1 MGSQERFNKFR
12 LSLILVVAAAVIG
25 VIQFLICT
33 GLSMSRYK
41 DYSFANNS
49 LSDLGCMAN
58 EHHAIFNG
66 SLIFLGLAVT
76 PVFIMMWITDPRR
89 SFSIRATAVFGIIST
104 IGLIGVG
111 LSPVDRH
118 FVWHFISLALWLFP
132 MFYMTVSFFTAA
144 SRSPYVGIGFLSAAL
159 LMVVIMIA
167 VMLRTELSTLELL
180 QKAVVV
186 CGLVWLTFIIAF
198 IIQSGVYV
206 LKNWDHD
213 DLEKEKL
220 EQEYF
225 TELKTG
231 RVRD

>member
-1 MGSQERFNKFR
+1 M
-12 LSLILVVAAAVIG
+12 
-25 VIQFLICT
+25 
-33 GLSMSRYK
+33 
-41 DYSFANNS
+41 
-49 LSDLGCMAN
+49 
-58 EHHAIFNG
+58 
-66 SLIFLGLAVT
+66 
-76 PVFIMMWITDPRR
+76 
-89 SFSIRATAVFGIIST
+89 
-104 IGLIGVG
+104 
-111 LSPVDRH
+111 
-118 FVWHFISLALWLFP
+118 
-132 MFYMTVSFFTAA
+132 
-144 SRSPYVGIGFLSAAL
+144 GIGFLSAAL